1 MATTCKFKLFVDN
14 VSDASVKLNEVARN
28 QIEVPEGTIV
38 KWIVSREGYQSDMGE
53 VKLDSNV
60 AITVHLAR
68 NGARVKNTYTKLYK
82 EDGRYVAENTD
93 LTTTGR
99 CLPSSEGMEGKVLS
113 VVEGGFVNWVEQSG
127 SGGSIAELERK
138 VAENTSA
145 IAEVKLSVSDLDG
158 KLDSSLAEKADKS
171 EMTAIS
177 ENLDLKADQTTVNT
191 LGSNLS
197 RIESDLNADKNN
209 LANNYWNSDTTA
221 SQIES
226 SAETV
231 VYCPWLHF
239 LLHLYMLQ
247 QSANAADDS
256 ILSLLLSEHL

>member
-127 SGGSIAELERK
+127 SGGSTAEL
-138 VAENTSA
+138 
-145 IAEVKLSVSDLDG
+145 
-158 KLDSSLAEKADKS
+158 
-171 EMTAIS
+171 
-177 ENLDLKADQTTVNT
+177 
-191 LGSNLS
+191 
-197 RIESDLNADKNN
+197 
-209 LANNYWNSDTTA
+209 
-221 SQIES
+221 
-226 SAETV
+226 
-231 VYCPWLHF
+231 
-239 LLHLYMLQ
+239 
-247 QSANAADDS
+247 
-256 ILSLLLSEHL
+256 